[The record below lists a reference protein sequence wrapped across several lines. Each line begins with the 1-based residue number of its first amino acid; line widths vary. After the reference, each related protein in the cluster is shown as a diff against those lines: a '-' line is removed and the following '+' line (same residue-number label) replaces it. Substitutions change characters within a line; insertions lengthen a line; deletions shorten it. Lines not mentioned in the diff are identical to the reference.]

1 MCRGDYPPT
10 VALEALEA
18 LEEAFETFESLYLPH
33 LIVAVAGQVR
43 ARGNV
48 VILGLSPH
56 GLLAITRYTGS
67 RTTHRTKSDFF
78 GPIARER
85 AR

>member
-1 MCRGDYPPT
+1 MGGRGVWRAWEADAHI
-10 VALEALEA
+10 AL
-18 LEEAFETFESLYLPH
+18 FETFESLYLPH

-56 GLLAITRYTGS
+56 GLLAITRYTG
-67 RTTHRTKSDFF
+67 DL
-78 GPIARER
+78 
-85 AR
+85 